1 MHDFITGLHITAL
14 GMGVVFVGLVLLA
27 VAVKITD
34 LVLNPRKSR
43 GRRAAGVV
51 VRPLPSPVPKVAS
64 WPATATDAP
73 DGELVAALAA
83 SLACVM
89 DERGASGVG
98 DGVRIPPALV
108 AAITAAIVARE
119 KARGGTPLSGRM
131 SIRVQKGALG

>member
-27 VAVKITD
+27 VAVKVTD
-34 LVLNPRKSR
+34 LVLNPRKIR
-43 GRRAAGVV
+43 ERRAAGVV
-51 VRPLPSPVPKVAS
+51 VTPLPSPVPKVAS
-64 WPATATDAP
+64 WPAPATDAP
-73 DGELVAALAA
+73 DGEVMAAVAA

-89 DERGASGVG
+89 DERGASEAG
-98 DGVRIPPALV
+98 DGVRIAPALV

-119 KARGGTPLSGRM
+119 EARGGTPLSGRM